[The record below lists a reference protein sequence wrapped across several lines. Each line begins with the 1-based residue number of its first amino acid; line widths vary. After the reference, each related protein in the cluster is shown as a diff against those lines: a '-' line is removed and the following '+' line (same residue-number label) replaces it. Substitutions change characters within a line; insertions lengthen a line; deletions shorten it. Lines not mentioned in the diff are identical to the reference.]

1 MYFCVKDVS
10 DLSFN
15 NKKFTSAAWSFVFV
29 QTWIYGIINK

>member
-15 NKKFTSAAWSFVFV
+15 NKKFTSAAWRIVFV
-29 QTWIYGIINK
+29 QTWNNSIINK